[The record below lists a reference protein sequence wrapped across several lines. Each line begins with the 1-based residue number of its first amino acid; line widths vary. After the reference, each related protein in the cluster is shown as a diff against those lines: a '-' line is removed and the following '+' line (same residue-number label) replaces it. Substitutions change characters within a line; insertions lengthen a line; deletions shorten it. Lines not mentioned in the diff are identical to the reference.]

1 MSLVVFYPKKA
12 KQQILF
18 VLFFSPVLTTTTS
31 SKQFVLKGLF
41 AFRVLYVVE
50 MQLA

>member
-31 SKQFVLKGLF
+31 KQFVLKGLF